1 MDEKVAAEVAYL
13 REKAAHFRKLA
24 AKATLDPK
32 PITERLEK
40 LAADLDARADEI
52 EKVPHPRRVTMA
64 ATVTVC
70 RSWTGQDL
78 EVCPPAH
85 CQTTSSGIRA
95 RTSSCMVLLAPPIM
109 LSGFDGTP

>member
-24 AKATLDPK
+24 AKARLDLN

-52 EKVPHPRRVTMA
+52 EKSASPGEGEPPQRR
-64 ATVTVC
+64 
-70 RSWTGQDL
+70 
-78 EVCPPAH
+78 
-85 CQTTSSGIRA
+85 
-95 RTSSCMVLLAPPIM
+95 
-109 LSGFDGTP
+109 